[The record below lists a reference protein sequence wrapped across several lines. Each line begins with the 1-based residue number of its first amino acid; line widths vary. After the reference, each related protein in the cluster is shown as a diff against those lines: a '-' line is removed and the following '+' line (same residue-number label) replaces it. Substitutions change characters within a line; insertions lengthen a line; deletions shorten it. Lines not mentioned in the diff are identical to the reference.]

1 MSRPTTSML
10 KSSSFR
16 RTAQDSKFTDMLKS
30 KLVPLFPVKKISAE
44 DIRPLIARSGLEQPL
59 LLDVEESARMGGLLP
74 DPNTTLQDVTE
85 VIGPDTPIKIIEV
98 ESQAEITDR
107 TLSEFAD
114 YLHHRTESH
123 KTLNMISLEVSAT
136 PLSTRV
142 QAPLVVRELDW
153 IDFMWP
159 LERRAR

>member
-1 MSRPTTSML
+1 ML
-10 KSSSFR
+10 KSTTFR
-16 RTAQDSKFTDMLKS
+16 RTAQDSKFTEMLKS
-30 KLVPLFPVKKISAE
+30 KLVPLFPVKKTSAIEIRSLISNC
-44 DIRPLIARSGLEQPL
+44 GLEQPL
-59 LLDVEESARMGGLLP
+59 LLDREESLKMGGLLP
-74 DPNTTLQDVTE
+74 DPNMTLTDVAN

-98 ESQAEITDR
+98 ESQGEITDR

-114 YLHHRTESH
+114 YLKNRTDSH

-142 QAPLVVRELDW
+142 QAPQVVRDLDW

>member
-1 MSRPTTSML
+1 ML
-10 KSSSFR
+10 KSTSFR
-16 RTAQDSKFTDMLKS
+16 RTAQDSKFTEMLKS
-30 KLVPLFPVKKISAE
+30 KLVPLFPVKKTSAAE
-44 DIRPLIARSGLEQPL
+44 IRSLIAKCGLEQPL
-59 LLDVEESARMGGLLP
+59 LLDVEESLKMGGLLP
-74 DPNTTLQDVTE
+74 DHNMTLADVAD

-98 ESQAEITDR
+98 ESQGEITDR

-114 YLHHRTESH
+114 YLQNRTDSH

-142 QAPLVVRELDW
+142 QAPQVVRELDW